1 LFNSRRLELLV
12 SQRSE
17 TLLSVTILT
26 FKNFFSSSRTISYFF
41 EFKKVESD
49 HTKKIKK
56 LNSEIEKIKASK
68 LSIDE
73 STKEQT
79 DEHEVKTTSF
89 SISDSFFLTKE
100 NDADD

>member
-1 LFNSRRLELLV
+1 LFNNRKLELFV

-17 TLLSVTILT
+17 TLLSVTVLT
-26 FKNFFSSSRTISYFF
+26 FRNFFSSLRTISYFF

-49 HTKKIKK
+49 YTKKIKNF
-56 LNSEIEKIKASK
+56 NSEIEKIKASK

-79 DEHEVKTTSF
+79 NEHEVKTIFF
-89 SISDSFFLTKE
+89 SISASFFLTKE
-100 NDADD
+100 NDVND